1 MKIPP
6 RATATKISNINHI
19 RPPNRI
25 PCPPERSPNLHSP
38 VHPRRDFRARPAN
51 AAGRVGPDF
60 MSTIST
66 VNSTSSSTSA
76 TDALSGNPSQVL
88 SQDDF
93 LKLLVAQMTSQD
105 PMNPTSDTQM
115 AAQMAQFASLQQ
127 TSTMS
132 TNIASMLTQQQV
144 LQANDMLGKTVTLQV
159 DANTTA
165 SGLVSSMRLVGGV
178 PKIVVNNTPY
188 DLSQVLTI
196 APTP

>member
-1 MKIPP
+1 
-6 RATATKISNINHI
+6 
-19 RPPNRI
+19 
-25 PCPPERSPNLHSP
+25 
-38 VHPRRDFRARPAN
+38 
-51 AAGRVGPDF
+51 

-132 TNIASMLTQQQV
+132 ANIATMLTQQQIS
-144 LQANDMLGKTVTLQV
+144 QANGMLGGTVTLQV
-159 DANTTA
+159 DANTVA
-165 SGLVSSMRLVGGV
+165 SGVVQAVQLVGGV

-188 DLSQVLTI
+188 DLSQVLTL
-196 APTP
+196 APTPANPTPVTP

>member
-1 MKIPP
+1 MRS
-6 RATATKISNINHI
+6 RA
-19 RPPNRI
+19 
-25 PCPPERSPNLHSP
+25 P
-38 VHPRRDFRARPAN
+38 VHPQREFRKWPLN
-51 AAGRVGPDF
+51 AAGKAGLNF
-60 MSTIST
+60 MSTISSINPT
-66 VNSTSSSTSA
+66 LSSNSTPDTLSGSSSQT
-76 TDALSGNPSQVL
+76 L
-88 SQDDF
+88 SQNDF
-93 LKLLVAQMTSQD
+93 LQLLVTQMTSQD

-115 AAQMAQFASLQQ
+115 AAQMAQFTALQQ
-127 TSTMS
+127 TNTMS

-165 SGLVSSMRLVGGV
+165 SGLVSSMQLVGGV

>member
-1 MKIPP
+1 
-6 RATATKISNINHI
+6 
-19 RPPNRI
+19 
-25 PCPPERSPNLHSP
+25 
-38 VHPRRDFRARPAN
+38 
-51 AAGRVGPDF
+51 
-60 MSTIST
+60 MSTISSINPT
-66 VNSTSSSTSA
+66 LSSNSTPDTLSGSSSQT
-76 TDALSGNPSQVL
+76 L
-88 SQDDF
+88 SQNDF
-93 LKLLVAQMTSQD
+93 LQLLVTQMTSQD

-115 AAQMAQFASLQQ
+115 AAQMAQFTALQQ
-127 TSTMS
+127 TNTMS